1 MKPLETTPGWRPHT
15 STNGHAPQGA
25 FWRGDAFFV
34 SPLCPLQ
41 GGRVAPAEP
50 DTLVEIGEY
59 LQVVQETHDYIK
71 DLVPELVPEQP

>member
-1 MKPLETTPGWRPHT
+1 MGWARM
-15 STNGHAPQGA
+15 QGA
-25 FWRGDAFFV
+25 
-34 SPLCPLQ
+34 CK
-41 GGRVAPAEP
+41 GGRQGRCVEPAEP